1 MKVFKYIILGLNILV
16 LLVLSPYSRTNFL
29 TSSSIY
35 VDLFNYRQMWL
46 LLGLM
51 ILYTIVN
58 YRRSLYKLSHL
69 FSDKSYVPK
78 YALMPIIGIPH
89 YRFLLLF
96 KDQPYGSKSIVLFF
110 IWFVLFV
117 FHFSIEVR
125 MEEDTPEVSEK
136 DQHKK

>member
-58 YRRSLYKLSHL
+58 YRRSLYKLSNL
-69 FSDKSYVPK
+69 FSDKIYFPK
-78 YALMPIIGIPH
+78 FALMPIIGLPH

-96 KDQPYGSKSIVLFF
+96 KDQPYGPKSIALFF

-117 FHFSIEVR
+117 FNFSIEVR
-125 MEEDTPEVSEK
+125 MEKDTPAVSDR